1 MPSDVELMGHTQ
13 MTSHQKWNAVS
24 EINCK
29 LLGNFLEKV
38 REIYQRHTHRYKFFF
53 ESITLHMHLGL
64 KVSLKPI

>member
-1 MPSDVELMGHTQ
+1 MPSDVELMGNTQ

-24 EINCK
+24 EMNYK

-53 ESITLHMHLGL
+53 
-64 KVSLKPI
+64 